1 MYCCSLFA
9 KCIVE
14 QVGAWRCCLPCLS
27 FNAVSFLYMQ
37 FVLDMAASCTSV
49 ASSRRSLAFPTVLL
63 CLISHLL
70 CLDFVAARC
79 VVSSPSPESSLWRFL
94 FAFAEQV
101 SSVFCM
107 IHPTTMFLFLF
118 CVLQWRRRRRG
129 TSFLLAEIYCRAR
142 LRSCG
147 NIWSESLPHCHS
159 TSSSSCA
166 SGCGGRT
173 DSTTGRFSSS
183 DSISS
188 LSSSHCP
195 SSSGI
200 SSSGTHYSYSSS
212 SSYCSCSLDRSSLCA
227 QELDSRWSS
236 NPSSF
241 QHCPFLCSC

>member
-1 MYCCSLFA
+1 
-9 KCIVE
+9 
-14 QVGAWRCCLPCLS
+14 
-27 FNAVSFLYMQ
+27 MQ
-37 FVLDMAASCTSV
+37 FVLDMAASCASA
-49 ASSRRSLAFPTVLL
+49 ASSRRSLAFPTVFL

-79 VVSSPSPESSLWRFL
+79 VVSSPSPESSCMDICDDFSLHLQR
-94 FAFAEQV
+94 

-107 IHPTTMFLFLF
+107 VHPTTMFLFLF

-129 TSFLLAEIYCRAR
+129 TSFLLAEICCRAR

-159 TSSSSCA
+159 TSSSSFA
-166 SGCGGRT
+166 SGCSGRT

-200 SSSGTHYSYSSS
+200 SSSDTHYSSSS
-212 SSYCSCSLDRSSLCA
+212 SSYCSCSLDSSSLCA

-236 NPSSF
+236 NRSSF
-241 QHCPFLCSC
+241 QLCPFVCSSESSSSLASSGRRSSFLTR